1 MTQRTIKN
9 PVNVELATIIHGAV
23 IKAMQVRKDN
33 FATNATP
40 YALAHRMAGEL
51 GQALFGLN
59 TWGDDE
65 LADQCRE
72 VHRIAMNFLET
83 DIKYAQNFGQERGA
97 A

>member
-1 MTQRTIKN
+1 
-9 PVNVELATIIHGAV
+9 
-23 IKAMQVRKDN
+23 MQVRKDN

-83 DIKYAQNFGQERGA
+83 DIKYAQNFGQERECGMMLLKSLREGA
-97 A
+97 LAWLAFLLVLEIV

>member
-1 MTQRTIKN
+1 
-9 PVNVELATIIHGAV
+9 
-23 IKAMQVRKDN
+23 
-33 FATNATP
+33 
-40 YALAHRMAGEL
+40 MAGEL